1 MRWTFPCSMLLA
13 VTLFFSFSVT
23 VTGGYAT
30 TQLTRSL
37 TIEKVVD
44 NQDSGLNL
52 SPADF
57 EITVIFT
64 DNGVQTRE
72 TFSGSET
79 PKTFNKEDGVQWR
92 ILERNLRDDVA
103 VSSPTHSPTGCDF
116 GQFSIGSP
124 TTCTITNH
132 ISARGPTTETGTAE
146 GTEGAATS
154 PTSEQRTEIATT
166 EVGTAVVPTGGKG
179 PFQTCAAPK
188 IVSGTADDA
197 NREFVNEDVFY
208 FPSSATYTIDGTTSI
223 DDLFES
229 LQENNDLTIILW
241 QDTKE
246 NDGVTLGTP
255 SPVFIGQFFV
265 GEDPE
270 LFPSEAIK
278 YYIDDISTSCDYVT
292 LTDPISSKADE
303 RFHPL
308 ANTSNIDPDDFD
320 FKGNPPENLVPND
333 LLVYCA
339 QDTKI
344 SNNCLF
350 VKAEEEEEIKKGFVT
365 NVINP
370 PFRSCENTLKE
381 VTTGSDSNKKE
392 QTWAEYIIK
401 AKAGMIPVQTFI
413 DLVSGSSRGTLEIKV
428 VADTVTLNDDEIKIV
443 DSNNPFLKIYLVV
456 NPDKPT
462 ATRVPLE
469 IQQVFTRC
477 NGAGFIDDPQVN

>member
-166 EVGTAVVPTGGKG
+166 EIGTAVVPTEETGTVVLSSASPPTFIKVVSNCNLANPESCESWVQPYIFWNNEYRTLGSGFPGSERGRVIDIRPPETQLQYNIVATSEEDQVINRTYSEHCEGTIRAGENKTCIIDSN
-179 PFQTCAAPK
+179 PSTFQTE
-188 IVSGTADDA
+188 V
-197 NREFVNEDVFY
+197 RV
-208 FPSSATYTIDGTTSI
+208 
-223 DDLFES
+223 
-229 LQENNDLTIILW
+229 
-241 QDTKE
+241 
-246 NDGVTLGTP
+246 
-255 SPVFIGQFFV
+255 
-265 GEDPE
+265 
-270 LFPSEAIK
+270 
-278 YYIDDISTSCDYVT
+278 
-292 LTDPISSKADE
+292 
-303 RFHPL
+303 
-308 ANTSNIDPDDFD
+308 
-320 FKGNPPENLVPND
+320 
-333 LLVYCA
+333 
-339 QDTKI
+339 
-344 SNNCLF
+344 
-350 VKAEEEEEIKKGFVT
+350 VT
-365 NVINP
+365 NVENACLPPTICDMVSAEHMHTQPYVLINNEYQP
-370 PFRSCENTLKE
+370 LGTGFPGSEKGRISEIFVGRGALVQYNIESILDLPMENMRTNITHSEGCE
-381 VTTGSDSNKKE
+381 G
-392 QTWAEYIIK
+392 IIK
-401 AKAGMIPVQTFI
+401 AGDNKTCTIRATLYTPQENSTTF
-413 DLVSGSSRGTLEIKV
+413 DL
-428 VADTVTLNDDEIKIV
+428 N
-443 DSNNPFLKIYLVV
+443 
-456 NPDKPT
+456 
-462 ATRVPLE
+462 
-469 IQQVFTRC
+469 
-477 NGAGFIDDPQVN
+477 